1 MAILRGRVPVEN
13 RDDAVKVGGKRK
25 RVASVNENTYLF
37 SRTTRSSGGR
47 VKRMRSM
54 TNSAETSDDDLSVP
68 TSGMDIDAEQ
78 EYNWGGSD
86 VSDEKLALI
95 FFILVCHYCR
105 TQSGLFSNPI
115 CNTRRYESG

>member
-1 MAILRGRVPVEN
+1 MAILRGRAPDED
-13 RDDAVKVGGKRK
+13 RDDGVRVGGKRK

-54 TNSAETSDDDLSVP
+54 TNSTETSDDDLSVP
-68 TSGMDIDAEQ
+68 ASGMDIDAEQ

-86 VSDEKLALI
+86 VSDEDNEND
-95 FFILVCHYCR
+95 
-105 TQSGLFSNPI
+105 TDSNCKYI
-115 CNTRRYESG
+115 AFLSK

>member
-86 VSDEKLALI
+86 VSDEEEEDDAEINCKL
-95 FFILVCHYCR
+95 
-105 TQSGLFSNPI
+105 
-115 CNTRRYESG
+115 